1 MHDIVRHPDN
11 AGARGAVERESLLNI
26 PLVSQLLRD
35 SSVRVEA
42 RGVDSRWSY
51 AKLIDRSLSGFN
63 PFVGVIFTGRNSA
76 LAGWLDRPNESARK
90 LNFEDRLVDEVLFA
104 AHDYLHIWSYRWI
117 ARLWP
122 ELRFGEAE
130 IGPDNFEDMVFCHLL
145 SEAVATVG
153 LDYWYLS
160 CVDLNDVVPIG
171 TSKRGLTVSYRE
183 DHAEE
188 YRNFSED
195 FAVQSESF
203 FEVIA
208 RFYCSGQFPGFS
220 AEDLQLSP
228 VLRSWL
234 MHELKYGK
242 LQREYCREWFAYLS
256 GGRVRLSQKQLSSAV
271 EHGSPKHEHLI
282 REIGALLWAKVKQ
295 DDFADSGFRFDPGRL
310 WSSEASR
317 DLRFQFLNLNSVGLP
332 PATRRTKLSGRSTT
346 YLVRQY
352 LARLDYGAFPKD
364 GHPIFG
370 FVLGNGDLAL
380 AESLLGAFPRVEA
393 GACEPREIF
402 LYN

>member
-1 MHDIVRHPDN
+1 MEAID
-11 AGARGAVERESLLNI
+11 RESLLNI

-35 SSVRVEA
+35 DSVKVEA
-42 RGVDSRWSY
+42 RGVDARWSY
-51 AKLIDRSLSGFN
+51 AKVIGRSVSGFN
-63 PFVGVIFTGRNSA
+63 PFQGVIFTGRNSS
-76 LAGWLDRPNESARK
+76 LSNWLERPRGSARQ
-90 LNFEDRLVDEVLFA
+90 LNFNDRLVDEVLFA

-122 ELRFGEAE
+122 ELGFGEAE
-130 IGPDNFEDMVFCHLL
+130 IGPENFEDMVFCHLL

-160 CVDLNDVVPIG
+160 CVKLGDVVPIG
-171 TSKRGLTVSYRE
+171 SAKRGLTVSYRE

-188 YRNFSED
+188 YRLFSNGFD
-195 FAVQSESF
+195 VQRESF
-203 FEVIA
+203 FQLIA

-220 AEDLQLSP
+220 AEDMQLSP
-228 VLRSWL
+228 VLRGWL
-234 MHELKYGK
+234 MHELRYGK
-242 LQREYCREWFAYLS
+242 LQREYCREWFAFLS
-256 GGRVRLSQKQLSSAV
+256 GGAIRLSTKQLSRPVA
-271 EHGSPKHEHLI
+271 HDSPKHEHLM

-295 DDFADSGFRFDPGRL
+295 DDFADSGFRFDPSRL

-332 PATRRTKLSGRSTT
+332 SIAGRAKLSGRSTD

-352 LARLDYGAFPKD
+352 LARLDFGAFPKD
-364 GHPIFG
+364 GHPIFDL
-370 FVLGNGDLAL
+370 VLRNGDLAL
-380 AESLLGAFPRVEA
+380 AESLLGTFPRVEA
-393 GACEPREIF
+393 GSCEPREIF

>member
-1 MHDIVRHPDN
+1 MKRHSSVAP
-11 AGARGAVERESLLNI
+11 AEAVERESLLNI

-35 SSVRVEA
+35 SSVKVEA

-51 AKLIDRSLSGFN
+51 AKVIDRTLSGFN
-63 PFVGVIFTGRNSA
+63 PFQGVIFTGRNSS
-76 LAGWLDRPNESARK
+76 LSSWLEQPHASARR

-122 ELRFGEAE
+122 ELGFGEAQ
-130 IGPDNFEDMVFCHLL
+130 IGPGNFEDMVFCHLL

-160 CVDLNDVVPIG
+160 CVDLGDVVPIG
-171 TSKRGLTVSYRE
+171 SAKRGLTVSYRE
-183 DHAEE
+183 KFADE
-188 YRNFSED
+188 YRVFSEG
-195 FAVQSESF
+195 FEVQSESF
-203 FEVIA
+203 FQLIA
-208 RFYCSGQFPGFS
+208 RFYCTGRFPGFS

-228 VLRSWL
+228 VLRGWL
-234 MHELKYGK
+234 MHELRYGE
-242 LQREYCREWFAYLS
+242 LQREYAREWFAYLS
-256 GGRVRLSQKQLSSAV
+256 GGRVRLSPRRLSSAV
-271 EHGSPKHEHLI
+271 AHESPKHEHLI

-295 DDFADSGFRFDPGRL
+295 HDLADSGFRFDPSRL
-310 WSSEASR
+310 WSSEGSR

-332 PATRRTKLSGRSTT
+332 SAARRSRLPGRSTN
-346 YLVRQY
+346 YLASQY

-370 FVLGNGDLAL
+370 LVLRTGDLAL
-380 AESLLGAFPRVEA
+380 AESLLGSFPRVEP
-393 GACEPREIF
+393 GSCEPRELF